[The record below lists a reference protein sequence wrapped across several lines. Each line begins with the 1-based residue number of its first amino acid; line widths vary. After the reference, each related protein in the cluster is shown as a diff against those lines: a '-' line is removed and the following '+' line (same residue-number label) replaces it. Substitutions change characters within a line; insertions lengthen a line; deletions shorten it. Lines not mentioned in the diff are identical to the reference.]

1 METIIS
7 INEVE
12 GFKPSF
18 KNYSDFDGYEIQT
31 TKQVIKLGISNG
43 QNCCENWGYFM
54 TNDNLGEF
62 IGAELVNIEIVNE
75 ILDVTKLVDVYEG
88 GCMFVNLKTSNGDL
102 QFVAYNPHNGYYG
115 HTAIVESSQLTLEDY
130 L

>member
-7 INEVE
+7 IKEVE

-18 KNYSDFDGYEIQT
+18 KSYSGFDGYEIQT

-54 TNDNLGEF
+54 TNDNLEEF
-62 IGAELVNIEIVNE
+62 VDSELLNVEIVNE
-75 ILDVTKLVDVYEG
+75 ILNVEKLVDVYEG
-88 GCMFVNLKTSNGDL
+88 GCMFVNLTTSNGVL
-102 QFVAYNPHNGYYG
+102 QFVAYNSHNGYYG
-115 HTAIVESSQLTLEDY
+115 HTAVVESEQLTLEDY